1 MPRGPPGSAN
11 DDTLTSAPAVGLPT
25 TIARCAARNPESLHP
40 LRWAGTQCGGRD
52 RMADGC
58 VIQPALLRRP
68 WPEPAISIHQQRANR
83 SFSFGD
89 ANFGCVVVNGA
100 ACS

>member
-1 MPRGPPGSAN
+1 
-11 DDTLTSAPAVGLPT
+11 
-25 TIARCAARNPESLHP
+25 
-40 LRWAGTQCGGRD
+40 
-52 RMADGC
+52 MADGC